1 MEQVTKI
8 LDFAMK
14 MELQARDF
22 YLDSLD
28 EVKMET
34 TRQLLAYL
42 AEWEKAHYDF
52 LKKQKESVEKSSRWD
67 VDAKPSVDEETGEK
81 IVSSKKEGTSAV
93 PPIDEFAEDMGVLRV
108 ALAME
113 TDFHNFYKNAAKN
126 MEDEEGRKVLEM
138 LAGWE
143 SEHQTM
149 INEQYSALHRDFMAE
164 MGFEPF

>member
-52 LKKQKESVEKSSRWD
+52 LKKQKESVEKNSRWD

-81 IVSSKKEGTSAV
+81 IVSSKKREL
-93 PPIDEFAEDMGVLRV
+93 LRC
-108 ALAME
+108 L
-113 TDFHNFYKNAAKN
+113 
-126 MEDEEGRKVLEM
+126 
-138 LAGWE
+138 
-143 SEHQTM
+143 
-149 INEQYSALHRDFMAE
+149 
-164 MGFEPF
+164 P